1 MFTRNLLRNSNRY
14 YCNLRTPIKNK
25 ILSKDD
31 KLFLVNYRT
40 GSCNKS
46 RIEINNFIKNNN
58 SNQIINLLKQ
68 DDKNI
73 DCIIL
78 QCDDAFKKHNMN
90 FELYYNR
97 IDKYNINSIKCN
109 IQNEYPK
116 NLTRNEL
123 YSLIHK
129 IRDYIDLKGGI
140 DHIDLDDMKKELNI
154 LDEINI
160 KFYNEIIKEKEKDYL
175 VIVFLLS
182 LSTGSI
188 IILLNTLNII
198 DILWN

>member
-1 MFTRNLLRNSNRY
+1 MFTRNLSRNYSRY
-14 YCNLRTPIKNK
+14 YCDLRTPIKNK

-31 KLFLVNYRT
+31 KLFLVKYKT

-46 RIEINNFIKNNN
+46 RIDINHFIKNNN

-78 QCDDAFKKHNMN
+78 QCDDAFKKHNTN
-90 FELYYNR
+90 FELYHNR
-97 IDKYNINSIKCN
+97 IDKYYINSIKCN

-116 NLTRNEL
+116 NLTDNEL
-123 YSLIHK
+123 YSFIHK
-129 IRDYIDLKGGI
+129 IRDYVKLKDNI
-140 DHIDLDDMKKELNI
+140 NYIDLDDMKKELNI
-154 LDEINI
+154 PDEIHI
-160 KFYNEIIKEKEKDYL
+160 KFYNETIKEKEKDYL

-182 LSTGSI
+182 LSTGSTI
-188 IILLNTLNII
+188 FLLNTLDII
-198 DILWN
+198 DIL